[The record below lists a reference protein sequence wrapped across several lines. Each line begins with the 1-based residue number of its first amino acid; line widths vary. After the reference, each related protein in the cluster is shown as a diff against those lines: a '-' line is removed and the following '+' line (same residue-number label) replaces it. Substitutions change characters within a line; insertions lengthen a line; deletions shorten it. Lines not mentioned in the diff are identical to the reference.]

1 MSKRN
6 NQAKQHFS
14 YKRDEEELVEL
25 CQFIREAF
33 PGITI
38 EREWCIFYDR
48 NDNYLGFGKTMEEGR
63 ITRFRTPDVMII
75 RNNKLVGCLELDGK
89 VHEES
94 GFGDTLERNELYEKL
109 RVPLKV
115 ITKSQIKISIFD
127 DAYKKV
133 SELLGV
139 Q

>member
-1 MSKRN
+1 MSKKN

-14 YKRDEEELVEL
+14 YKNDEQELVDL
-25 CQFIREAF
+25 CQFIREVF
-33 PGITI
+33 PDITV

-48 NDNYLGFGKTMEEGR
+48 DENYLGFGKTMNEGR

-75 RNNKLVGCLELDGK
+75 KDKKLVGCLELDGK
-89 VHEES
+89 VHDEA
-94 GFGDTLERNELYEKL
+94 GFGDTIERNELYARLKI
-109 RVPLKV
+109 PLKV
-115 ITKSQIKISIFD
+115 ITKSQISISIFD